1 MIIIHL
7 SWLKCEKSDESAG
20 DLMMGNLV
28 DDLPDADPGPEH
40 WSQVAPDD
48 GPALLP
54 EAEGLPSVQQGVDDL
69 LPLPLD
75 RVVEAVPG
83 AVVLHSCVTAR
94 LHQSTSN
101 VLITNFTK
109 MFN

>member
-1 MIIIHL
+1 MIIVHL
-7 SWLKCEKSDESAG
+7 SWFECEKSHESAR

-40 WSQVAPDD
+40 WSQVTPDD
-48 GPALLP
+48 GPTLVS
-54 EAEGLPSVQQGVDDL
+54 EAERLTPVQQGMDDL
-69 LPLPLD
+69 LPFPFD

-83 AVVLHSCVTAR
+83 AIVLYSCVTAR

-101 VLITNFTK
+101 VLITTTIS
-109 MFN
+109 